1 MGRPATAKKDR
12 LIDAAMLRFHHH
24 GVAGSSLASVANDAD
39 VPVGNV
45 SYYFQ
50 TKDQLTDAVV
60 DRWGDRI
67 AASLAAHESSS
78 DPLDRLRSFIAGA
91 GSRRQDYTD
100 HGCPLAAIATHSGRP
115 LDLVRAWIADQFAAL
130 DPTSAR
136 ARADFIFASLQGS
149 FALAFAA
156 HDPAIIAH
164 TVAQLRDWIDSLS
177 VPI

>member
-24 GVAGSSLASVANDAD
+24 GVAASSLASVASDAD
-39 VPVGNV
+39 VPAGNV
-45 SYYFQ
+45 YYYFQ

-60 DRWGDRI
+60 DRWCDR
-67 AASLAAHESSS
+67 AAAGLAAHDSIP
-78 DPLDRLRSFIAGA
+78 DPLDRLRAFIAGA
-91 GSRRQDYTD
+91 GTRAQAYTD

-130 DPTSAR
+130 DPASAQ
-136 ARADFIFASLQGS
+136 ARADFAFASLQGS

-164 TVAQLRDWIDSLS
+164 SVAQLRDWIDSLS
-177 VPI
+177 API

>member
-12 LIDAAMLRFHHH
+12 LINAAMLRFHHH
-24 GVAGSSLASVANDAD
+24 GVAASSIASVANDAD
-39 VPVGNV
+39 VPAGNV
-45 SYYFQ
+45 YYYFQ

-60 DRWGDRI
+60 DRWCERI
-67 AASLAAHESSS
+67 AASLAAHESHP
-78 DPLDRLRSFIAGA
+78 DPLDRLRSFTASAGA
-91 GSRRQDYTD
+91 CRQAYTD

-130 DPTSAR
+130 DPASAQAR
-136 ARADFIFASLQGS
+136 ANFAFASLQGS

-164 TVAQLRDWIDSLS
+164 TVAHLTDWIDSLS
-177 VPI
+177 API